1 MNHVNNE
8 NTRQWPIMVGLWPSE
23 SIFKNSKIA
32 DPFVCIQRDTR
43 TVMYT
48 RFVKLSLFW
57 HKIEMAIFVMSPMT
71 DYKDAYSHFE
81 VLLVT
86 NNL

>member
-1 MNHVNNE
+1 MK
-8 NTRQWPIMVGLWPSE
+8 TPDKWPIMVGLQLSE
-23 SIFKNSKIA
+23 SIFKNSEIA
-32 DPFVCIQRDTR
+32 DPFVCIQRAMR
-43 TVMYT
+43 SIIYT
-48 RFVKLSLFW
+48 KFVKLSLFW
-57 HKIEMAIFVMSPMT
+57 HKIEIAISVMSPMT

>member
-1 MNHVNNE
+1 
-8 NTRQWPIMVGLWPSE
+8 MVGLQLSE
-23 SIFKNSKIA
+23 SIFKNSKVA
-32 DPFVCIQRDTR
+32 DPFVCIQRAMR
-43 TVMYT
+43 SVIWT

-57 HKIEMAIFVMSPMT
+57 QKVEMAIFVMCPMT
-71 DYKDAYSHFE
+71 DYKEAYSHFQ